1 MTSVQCRLPIYML
14 NDLNIVQKCAKS
26 DGNIIAGVLIFIISI
41 GMIMWL
47 VSKKNKNKKKNEY
60 EEKDSF
66 MSYIV
71 IVVLWIVLAALIIW
85 LAPAMLIAYK
95 TSRFQENELMIDN
108 LVQGGMTKQNARKE
122 VISQRKSE
130 AAAKAIRDAANRQA
144 RSRERQTDRL
154 TNAINRRRY

>member
-1 MTSVQCRLPIYML
+1 
-14 NDLNIVQKCAKS
+14 
-26 DGNIIAGVLIFIISI
+26 
-41 GMIMWL
+41 
-47 VSKKNKNKKKNEY
+47 
-60 EEKDSF
+60 